1 MVMVATSAGPRD
13 LSELLS
19 QEGSKR
25 RIVSASSIKATKDW
39 QGLWIEFPNGCA
51 VTIPADLPA
60 DFSCGWSQEGTDPVV
75 FSAADG
81 VTIQA
86 KGGALKSNGQY
97 SMGAIAGR
105 GASTFRLY
113 GDLTN

>member
-1 MVMVATSAGPRD
+1 MVTVVTPSGPRNF
-13 LSELLS
+13 SELLS

-25 RIVSASSIKATKDW
+25 RVISATSIKATKDW

-60 DFSCGWSQEGTDPVV
+60 DFSCGWSQEGAQPVV
-75 FSAADG
+75 FSAENG
-81 VTIQA
+81 VTIQS

-105 GASTFRLY
+105 GTATFRLY